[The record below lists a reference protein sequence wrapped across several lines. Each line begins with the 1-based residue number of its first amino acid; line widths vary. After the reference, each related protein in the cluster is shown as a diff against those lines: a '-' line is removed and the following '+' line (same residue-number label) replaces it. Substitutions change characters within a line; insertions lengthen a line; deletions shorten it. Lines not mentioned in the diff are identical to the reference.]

1 MSELT
6 ANEATALMAAG
17 MYASPP
23 TEAQMK
29 DGIERAESWL
39 AQHDREVKAEALR
52 EYATLV
58 EEIAN
63 LGAKNTGLRT
73 PHHLAEYT
81 RNYAPRIAEGKK
93 PCPPPY
99 PLPSL
104 DTLQVSIWLTTPTAR
119 TSPNLAMKGQYPS
132 SDSGRCAGGAITA
145 AEYATTR

>member
-6 ANEATALMAAG
+6 VNEATALMAAG

-39 AQHDREVKAEALR
+39 AAHDREVKAEALR
-52 EYATLV
+52 EYADLV

-63 LGAKNTGLRT
+63 LGANNTGLRT

-81 RNYAPRIAEGKK
+81 RTYADRIE
-93 PCPPPY
+93 
-99 PLPSL
+99 SE
-104 DTLQVSIWLTTPTAR
+104 AR
-119 TSPNLAMKGQYPS
+119 P
-132 SDSGRCAGGAITA
+132 
-145 AEYATTR
+145 